1 MKVYKGFN
9 SQLQCTRGSGTYQYE
24 IGRNEVTDEANIGK
38 NGFHSS
44 ENPVETLR
52 WYPLGSG
59 GKICLCEAGG
69 SIEEEQE
76 DRISSTELK
85 PLEVLNT
92 VQLAVHIMA
101 YICDHPFRECEFH
114 DETTDIG
121 KETADAKIIAIA
133 VGENPRARAKVG
145 GIAGVIQKKDGKII
159 GVNFKR
165 IRENSDEKWLFVK
178 ETANG

>member
-85 PLEVLNT
+85 PLEILNE
-92 VQLAVHIMA
+92 VKLAVHIMA

-121 KETADAKIIAIA
+121 GETADANIIAIA
-133 VGENPRARAKVG
+133 VGEKPMARARVG
-145 GIAGVIQKKDGKII
+145 GIAGVVQKKDGKIL

-165 IRENSDEKWLFVK
+165 IRKNSDETWLFVK
-178 ETANG
+178 ENMNG